1 MVLDS
6 IFETQSNGFIIFYTQ
21 SGNSSSR
28 LLIGHTNSSHKSRIA
43 VAVAR
48 VKQIKAL
55 LGKVKPAFLVEIFCV
70 ILADYFLK
78 LFLKRGDNLMKWLG
92 SWGKVI
98 WTVNALFVKV
108 YMNMGKPLV
117 VFFYALL

>member
-1 MVLDS
+1 MFDS

-43 VAVAR
+43 VAVAG

-78 LFLKRGDNLMKWLG
+78 LFLKRGDNLMKWFG
-92 SWGKVI
+92 SGGKVI
-98 WTVNALFVKV
+98 RTVDTLFVEV
-108 YMNMGKPLV
+108 NMNMGEPLV
-117 VFFYALL
+117 VFFDALL